1 MKKGSVLIVE
11 GIMKRATEQHLKKW
25 IESERRKPLVIRGAR
40 QVGKSTLVRQFAEK
54 NKLILNEINLEQH
67 LELNNIF
74 KTLDTRLISKELE
87 GLLGRKIKHPDSIL
101 FLDEIQAT
109 PNALQA
115 LRYFYEELPELP
127 VVAAGSLLEFVLS
140 KHSFSMPVGRIEYVH
155 LGPMTF
161 EEYLSE
167 MDASLLAYIIQY
179 DFSDDIP
186 QTVQKKLLDR
196 QREYLLVG
204 GMPEAILN
212 YLRSGQFADMIPVHR
227 SIISTYLDDF
237 SKYATEKALLR
248 LQKVFNYIPRSVGKK
263 IKYSNISRD
272 EAAREIR
279 SAIELL
285 SKARVISP
293 VFHAHCSGLPLE
305 AEIDEFTYKA
315 LFLDIGL
322 MNRICGLDWLAIST
336 LDNRQLINEGA
347 MAEQFIGQHL
357 LYHRGL
363 SDPPQLCYWL
373 RQQKSAN
380 AEVDYV
386 ISQGDLITPVEVKA
400 GKSGTLKSLLQF
412 VYSKNVKLG
421 VRFDLNPPSIQ
432 RVNHSLRQADST
444 NSITFDLISLPLYM
458 VGQLARILDL
468 YRIGSLPGMGLR
480 SDLPSREV
488 RPYSNP

>member
-1 MKKGSVLIVE
+1 MQRV
-11 GIMKRATEQHLKKW
+11 AEQHLRKW
-25 IESERRKPLVIRGAR
+25 IENERRKPLVIRGAR

-54 NKLILNEINLEQH
+54 YKLILNEINLEQH
-67 LELNNIF
+67 LELDDIF
-74 KTLDTRLISKELE
+74 RTLDTRLISKELE
-87 GLLGRKIKHPDSIL
+87 GLLGRKFNHPDSIL

-109 PNALQA
+109 PFALQA

-127 VVAAGSLLEFVLS
+127 VIAAGSLLEFVLS
-140 KHSFSMPVGRIEYVH
+140 KHNFSMPVGRIEYAH

-167 MDASLLAYIIQY
+167 IDASLLMYLVAF
-179 DFSDDIP
+179 DFTEEIP
-186 QTVQKKLLDR
+186 QTVQKKLLER

-212 YLRSGQFADMIPVHR
+212 YLRSGQFADVLPVHR
-227 SIISTYLDDF
+227 SIIATYIDDF
-237 SKYATEKALLR
+237 SKYATETALLR
-248 LQKVFNYIPRSVGKK
+248 LQKVFNFIPRSVGKK

-272 EAAREIR
+272 ETAREIR

-285 SKARVISP
+285 SKARVINP
-293 VFHAHCSGLPLE
+293 VFHSHCSGLPLQ

-322 MNRICGLDWLAIST
+322 MNRICGLDWLAISS
-336 LDNRQLINEGA
+336 LDDRQLINEGA

-357 LYHRGL
+357 FYYRGL
-363 SDPPQLCYWL
+363 SDPPHLCYWL

-386 ISQGDLITPVEVKA
+386 ISQGNLIIPVEVKA

-412 VYSKNVKLG
+412 IYNKDASLG

-432 RVNHSLRQADST
+432 KVNHSLRQADST
-444 NSITFDLISLPLYM
+444 SSISFDLISLPLYM
-458 VGQLARILDL
+458 VGQLGRILDL
-468 YRIGSLPGMGLR
+468 YRTGYITAAL
-480 SDLPSREV
+480 
-488 RPYSNP
+488 